1 MLSSFCQRFGTLPDT
16 LKALTAVC
24 GVELYKKVRSKK
36 KKKERSEAGR
46 WEAGRP
52 EKQVQVRGGGGRTCG
67 CKNQLSMEPNPNVV
81 TVWIW
86 ERIKNNVQGFLLRC
100 FRGWQWHP

>member
-36 KKKERSEAGR
+36 KKKES
-46 WEAGRP
+46 
-52 EKQVQVRGGGGRTCG
+52 QVRGREVGGRQAREAG
-67 CKNQLSMEPNPNVV
+67 AG
-81 TVWIW
+81 
-86 ERIKNNVQGFLLRC
+86 ER
-100 FRGWQWHP
+100 WWW